1 MNLFVFY
8 PDTYVRRCNDSV
20 LFIDLHSG
28 EYLLEKDNT
37 TDVSEYHPWF
47 EITQDSQFLADK
59 CSIKKLGYVL
69 KCSTIPFIQQK
80 RIHVVSSIHR
90 TAELMKFSEGFHI
103 KDLLCEIHILTHN
116 TTYQAPFNFIYAQI
130 EYPTWGD
137 TACLP
142 VCVLSDLAYTSPP
155 LSVVI
160 SGDLNSYLTSC
171 LMPFVSSDKYVTI
184 RTYGNHKNM
193 DKAIALLTKFPQIR
207 LEVLVDSIEMLS
219 YIKNIFKKNFLDRI
233 VVTFLIKDINELDA
247 FTQCSYKAKTFIP
260 ILYDATTQQS
270 IVDEMLLDI
279 DDIVKSPTT
288 SLEVYKKQKFHP
300 NNYGSL
306 LLDSKGNVFDWL
318 SCIGNLHETDFY
330 TLLNKNL
337 HSSKCSWYMTRR
349 KWNSCK
355 YCVFADICPA
365 LSIYEVQGIIPCACK
380 NRPINLLGDS

>member
-8 PDTYVRRCNDSV
+8 PDTYVRRCNDTV
-20 LFIDLHSG
+20 LFIDLNSG

-37 TDVSEYHPWF
+37 VDVSEYRPWF
-47 EITQDSQFLADK
+47 EITQDSQFLVDK

-69 KCSTIPFIQQK
+69 NCSTIPFIQQK

-116 TTYQAPFNFIYAQI
+116 TTYQAPSNFIYAQM
-130 EYPTWGD
+130 EYPTWRD

-142 VCVLSDLAYTSPP
+142 VCVLSDLANTSPI
-155 LSVVI
+155 LSVTI
-160 SGDLNSYLTSC
+160 SGDIDSYLISC
-171 LMPFVSSDKYVTI
+171 MMPFVAGDKYVTI

-193 DKAIALLTKFPQIR
+193 DKAIALLTKFPQVR
-207 LEVLVDSIEMLS
+207 LEVLVDSIVTMS
-219 YIKNIFKKNFLDRI
+219 YIENILRKDFLDRI
-233 VVTFLIKDINELDA
+233 VVVFLIKDMNGLDT
-247 FTQCSYKAKTFIP
+247 FTQCSYKSKTFIP
-260 ILYDATTQQS
+260 ILYDAIAQQS
-270 IVDEMLLDI
+270 VVNEMLLNMGDV
-279 DDIVKSPTT
+279 VKSSTN
-288 SLEVYKKQKFHP
+288 SLDVYKKQMFHP

-318 SCIGNLHETDFY
+318 SCIGNLHETDIY
-330 TLLNKNL
+330 TLLNRNL
-337 HSSKCSWYMTRR
+337 HTTKCSWYMTRR

-365 LSIYEVQGIIPCACK
+365 LSIYELQEIIPCACK
-380 NRPINLLGDS
+380 NGPIN